1 VSAQEAIVTAEIEM
15 KVLAPFG
22 ICSPIAS
29 NCTGACWDLQSG
41 QPKPPAPSRQYVP
54 VAYRIRIEKSFAFR
68 KSPVGDWHCNTQ
80 TLRPV
85 EFGHAL
91 NGP

>member
-1 VSAQEAIVTAEIEM
+1 VA
-15 KVLAPFG
+15 
-22 ICSPIAS
+22 
-29 NCTGACWDLQSG
+29 
-41 QPKPPAPSRQYVP
+41 SRQNIP
-54 VAYRIRIEKSFAFR
+54 IAYRIRIEKSFAFR
-68 KSPVGDWHCNTQ
+68 KSPAGDWHCNTQ